1 MGYFMNHGEAIVFTS
16 GKGGVGKTTSAI
28 SIGAALSRMGKR
40 VVLVDMDLG
49 LRKLDIALGVNDQ
62 LAYDIYDVISERC
75 TLYQALFR
83 DSRYYELYILPASF
97 RLLEEEDLHDQIN
110 QIITDLKN
118 DFDYVLID
126 CPAGI
131 GRNFIYSVQA
141 ADRALIVLTPDRA
154 SLRDGDRVADLLFD
168 NGIKNSKLLINRYR
182 YDLAESGDLMDIEE
196 IINTLKI
203 GIIGVVAEDDCVI
216 KANYAG
222 RPVLEDTDSQA
233 AACFSNIAAR
243 ITGQDVPLYEPG
255 RVKKRGFLRR
265 LLSKKGE
272 K

>member
-97 RLLEEEDLHDQIN
+97 RLLEEELS
-110 QIITDLKN
+110 
-118 DFDYVLID
+118 LIHISE
-126 CPAGI
+126 P
-131 GRNFIYSVQA
+131 
-141 ADRALIVLTPDRA
+141 T
-154 SLRDGDRVADLLFD
+154 
-168 NGIKNSKLLINRYR
+168 
-182 YDLAESGDLMDIEE
+182 
-196 IINTLKI
+196 
-203 GIIGVVAEDDCVI
+203 
-216 KANYAG
+216 
-222 RPVLEDTDSQA
+222 RP
-233 AACFSNIAAR
+233 
-243 ITGQDVPLYEPG
+243 
-255 RVKKRGFLRR
+255 
-265 LLSKKGE
+265 
-272 K
+272 

>member
-1 MGYFMNHGEAIVFTS
+1 MNYGEAIVFTS

-49 LRKLDIALGVNDQ
+49 LRKLDITLGVNDQ
-62 LAYDIYDVISERC
+62 LAYDIFDVISERC
-75 TLYQALFR
+75 TLYQGLFR
-83 DSRYYELYILPASF
+83 DSRYYELYILPASYQP
-97 RLLEEEDLHDQIN
+97 LEDKDLSEQIVK
-110 QIITDLKN
+110 IVTELKK

-126 CPAGI
+126 SPAGI
-131 GRNFIYSVQA
+131 GRNFTYSVSA
-141 ADRALIVLTPDRA
+141 ADRALIVVTPDRA
-154 SLRDGDRVADLLFD
+154 SLRDGDRVADLLFE
-168 NGIKNSKLLINRYR
+168 NGVKNIKLLINHYR
-182 YDLAESGDLMDIEE
+182 YDLAESGEIMNIEE

-203 GIIGVVAEDDCVI
+203 GIIGVVVEDDSVI

-222 RPVLEDTDSQA
+222 RPVLEYTESPA
-233 AACFSNIAAR
+233 AACFSNIASR
-243 ITGQDVPLYEPG
+243 IMGEDIPLYELG

-265 LLSKKGE
+265 LLFKKGE